1 MCSLMTNKINFLN
14 KTFITLLTFKRLSLM
29 YVFWWNVS
37 LLLITKVLSQGSHLN
52 GFSPSCVIW
61 WHTRLLLQETFT
73 SLDTAF
79 SLNFTCMCH
88 EVDWWPSFSMSLG
101 RIYEAIYNRIW
112 VLVKITAILWFLSL
126 WIAMWQLRL
135 WEHVNALSQQ
145 RHRNSFSCVLHWELI
160 FSKTQKRKF
169 NTLCHNSVTD
179 VGAILF
185 IFMWPSGFN
194 HVWKSLHRK
203 CTCMVFHFYGV

>member
-1 MCSLMTNKINFLN
+1 
-14 KTFITLLTFKRLSLM
+14 M

-126 WIAMWQLRL
+126 WIAMWKLRL

-169 NTLCHNSVTD
+169 NTLCHNLGNG

-185 IFMWPSGFN
+185 IFCDHQVLTTYESPFTENAHAWSFTFMGSNVYVDIYTP
-194 HVWKSLHRK
+194 L
-203 CTCMVFHFYGV
+203 Y